1 MSANLLWNP
10 GKMHTLTDDLESFL
24 HVLGWMTLRYVP
36 ARDSYLAFHRG
47 IDMAMFDEH
56 YQQQGHSEQG
66 GHQKSQ
72 ALRAGNYPSSTFQP
86 RQQTPLFSLLH
97 ELRIPFKSLY
107 GQPPTA
113 GDREKIDIP
122 NIRYDQDLE
131 DLSRD
136 IRRYDRD
143 VGRLQ
148 TPAWFINEIQKIF
161 NREDWPAGDKA
172 DENLPIAFS
181 GETRRQIQN
190 RTNQFRNTHSLWEN
204 SKGLSSNSKRAASP
218 TPGPSAKRRR
228 GTPPVSGTQ
237 N

>member
-66 GHQKSQ
+66 GHKKSQ
-72 ALRAGNYPSSTFQP
+72 AFEAGRYPSRTFRP
-86 RQQTPLFSLLH
+86 KCETPLINLLH
-97 ELRIPFKSLY
+97 ELRKPFKSLY
-107 GQPPTA
+107 GEPPTA
-113 GDREKIDIP
+113 EDREKINIP
-122 NIRYDQDLE
+122 NIQYDQDE
-131 DLSRD
+131 DLFRD

-143 VGRLQ
+143 IGQLQ
-148 TPAWFINEIQKIF
+148 TSSWFIDEFQKTF
-161 NREDWPAGDKA
+161 NRGDWPADDKA

-204 SKGLSSNSKRAASP
+204 SKGLSSNSKHAASP

-228 GTPPVSGTQ
+228 GTPVSGTQ